1 MNTQVVNQ
9 RKENIMDEKAEKI
22 MELAKKLETE
32 DEYICQDNRDLL
44 ELEQRYEKLD
54 IPYQM
59 RRVIDDYIACMRT
72 RDERFA
78 QLCCMAGC

>member
-1 MNTQVVNQ
+1 MDAQIENQ
-9 RKENIMDEKAEKI
+9 RKENNIDEKAEKT
-22 MELAKKLETE
+22 MELARKLETE

-44 ELEQRYEKLD
+44 ELEHRYEKLD
-54 IPYQM
+54 IPYQV

-78 QLCCMAGC
+78 QLCCMVRS

>member
-1 MNTQVVNQ
+1 
-9 RKENIMDEKAEKI
+9 MDEKAEKI

-59 RRVIDDYIACMRT
+59 RRVIDDYIACLST
-72 RDERFA
+72 RDERYA
-78 QLCCMAGC
+78 QLCYLSGVKTVISHMQEKH

>member
-54 IPYQM
+54 IPYQV
-59 RRVIDDYIACMRT
+59 RRVIDDYIACMCT

-78 QLCCMAGC
+78 QLCCMVRS